1 MLSYSMYELK
11 EIKSLKD
18 LKRSQ
23 EEITKDLFLTYKAT
37 TKANRTE
44 IGFIVD
50 KVLYSIKLKEIDI
63 TMVRLTTESKGGLK
77 LKLQISKAQ
86 KLEWLASGKAKR
98 LATEQ
103 EFTKLVSES
112 KYNKGEVLEK
122 MLTEKRGMEWHK
134 DSVRYDHAGD
144 IDLKR
149 DRIQVK
155 FENASLTSA
164 YTMTRVVSGN

>member
-1 MLSYSMYELK
+1 MLAYTMYELK

-18 LKRSQ
+18 LNRSKN
-23 EEITKDLFLTYKAT
+23 EITIDLFETYKAT
-37 TKANRTE
+37 TKANKIE

-50 KVLYSIKLKEIDI
+50 GVLYAIKLNEITVD
-63 TMVRLTTESKGGLK
+63 MVRLTTESKGGLK
-77 LKLQISKAQ
+77 LKLQISKTQ
-86 KLEWLASGKAKR
+86 KLKWLASGKAKK

-112 KYNKGEVLEK
+112 KYNKGEVLERI
-122 MLTEKRGMEWHK
+122 LTEKRGLKWHK
-134 DSVRYDHAGD
+134 DSIRYDKAGD

-164 YTMTRVVSGN
+164 YTMARVVSGN

>member
-1 MLSYSMYELK
+1 MLNYTNYELK

-18 LKRSQ
+18 LQRSQ
-23 EEITKDLFLTYKAT
+23 QEVKEDLFTTYKAT
-37 TKANRTE
+37 TKANKTE
-44 IGFIVD
+44 IGFIID
-50 KVLYSIKLKEIDI
+50 KTLYSIKLKEIDI
-63 TMVRLTTESKGGLK
+63 EMTRLTTESKGGLK

-86 KLEWLASGKAKR
+86 KLEWLKSGKAKR
-98 LATEQ
+98 ISTES
-103 EFTKLVSES
+103 EFLKLVSES

-122 MLTEKRGMEWHK
+122 ILTEKRGIKWSK
-134 DSVRYDHAGD
+134 DSVRYDKAGD

-164 YTMTRVVSGN
+164 YTMLRVVSGN

>member
-23 EEITKDLFLTYKAT
+23 EEITKDLFATYKAT
-37 TKANRTE
+37 TKAHKTE
-44 IGFIVD
+44 IGFIVN
-50 KVLYSIKLKEIDI
+50 KILYSIKLKEIDI
-63 TMVRLTTESKGGLK
+63 AMVKLTTESKGGLK

-103 EFTKLVSES
+103 EFIKLVSES

-134 DSVRYDHAGD
+134 DSVRYDKAGD

>member
-1 MLSYSMYELK
+1 MLNYSMYELK

-23 EEITKDLFLTYKAT
+23 EELTKDLFETCRAI
-37 TKANRTE
+37 TKANKTE

-50 KVLYSIKLKEIDI
+50 KVLYSIKLKEIDL
-63 TMVRLTTESKGGLK
+63 TMIRLTTESKGGLK
-77 LKLQISKAQ
+77 LKLQMSKAQ
-86 KLEWLASGKAKR
+86 KLQWLASGKAKR

-122 MLTEKRGMEWHK
+122 MLTEKRGMEWYK
-134 DSVRYDHAGD
+134 DSVRYDKAGD

>member
-1 MLSYSMYELK
+1 MLNYSMYELK

-23 EEITKDLFLTYKAT
+23 EEITKDLFSTYKAT

-44 IGFIVD
+44 IGFIID

-98 LATEQ
+98 LTTEQ

-134 DSVRYDHAGD
+134 DSVRYDQAGD

-164 YTMTRVVSGN
+164 YTMQRVVSGN

>member
-1 MLSYSMYELK
+1 MLNYTNYELK

-18 LKRSQ
+18 LQRSQ
-23 EEITKDLFLTYKAT
+23 QEVKEDLFITYKAT
-37 TKANRTE
+37 TKANKTE
-44 IGFIVD
+44 IGFIID
-50 KVLYSIKLKEIDI
+50 KTLYSIKLKEINI
-63 TMVRLTTESKGGLK
+63 EMTRLTTESKGGLK

-86 KLEWLASGKAKR
+86 KLEWLKSGKAKR
-98 LATEQ
+98 ISTES
-103 EFTKLVSES
+103 EFLKLVSES

-122 MLTEKRGMEWHK
+122 ILTEKRGIKWSK
-134 DSVRYDHAGD
+134 DSVRYDKAGD

-164 YTMTRVVSGN
+164 YTMLRVVSGN

>member
-1 MLSYSMYELK
+1 MLNYSNYELK

-23 EEITKDLFLTYKAT
+23 EEITKDLFTTYKAT
-37 TKANRTE
+37 TKSNKSE
-44 IGFIVD
+44 IGFIVN
-50 KVLYSIKLKEIDI
+50 KILYSIKLKEIDI
-63 TMVRLTTESKGGLK
+63 TMVKLTTESKGGLK

-103 EFTKLVSES
+103 EFIKLVSES

-134 DSVRYDHAGD
+134 DSVRYDQAGD

>member
-1 MLSYSMYELK
+1 MLNYTNYELK

-18 LKRSQ
+18 LQRSQ
-23 EEITKDLFLTYKAT
+23 QEVKEDLFTTYKAT
-37 TKANRTE
+37 TKANKTE
-44 IGFIVD
+44 IGFIID

-63 TMVRLTTESKGGLK
+63 EMTRLTTESKGGLK

-86 KLEWLASGKAKR
+86 R
-98 LATEQ
+98 ICTES
-103 EFTKLVSES
+103 EFLKLVSES

-122 MLTEKRGMEWHK
+122 ILTEKRGIKWSK
-134 DSVRYDHAGD
+134 DSVRYDKAGD

-164 YTMTRVVSGN
+164 YTMLRVVSGN

>member
-1 MLSYSMYELK
+1 MLNYSNYELK
-11 EIKSLKD
+11 KIKSLKD

-23 EEITKDLFLTYKAT
+23 QEIKEDLFATYKAT

-50 KVLYSIKLKEIDI
+50 KVLYSIKLKEIDVS
-63 TMVRLTTESKGGLK
+63 MVRLTTESKGGLK

-86 KLEWLASGKAKR
+86 KLEWLKSGKAKR
-98 LATEQ
+98 ISTES
-103 EFTKLVSES
+103 EFLKLVSES
-112 KYNKGEVLEK
+112 KYNKGEMLEK
-122 MLTEKRGMEWHK
+122 ILTEKRKMEWHK
-134 DSVRYDHAGD
+134 DSVRYDKAGD

>member
-1 MLSYSMYELK
+1 MLSYSMYE
-11 EIKSLKD
+11 
-18 LKRSQ
+18 
-23 EEITKDLFLTYKAT
+23 
-37 TKANRTE
+37 
-44 IGFIVD
+44 
-50 KVLYSIKLKEIDI
+50 LKEIDI

-134 DSVRYDHAGD
+134 DSVRYDQAGD

-164 YTMTRVVSGN
+164 YIMTRVVSGN